1 MVLNTNTLY
10 TAIGRFE
17 RKHNSRGH
25 SCPVIVL
32 GGKEYMVDTQE
43 MVVWSI
49 LNWRIVRKQEIGV
62 LYEEM
67 TSKSGA
73 PVSRFWEACVERLL
87 VRGLVVSGSG
97 ETEYDALYDLVSS
110 LYIIPTDASFPLRLA
125 AFLKLVLVNH
135 VPFSAAGRLFRKD
148 RRTSGEKEV
157 IHLARQA
164 LLSTAEIIKCLE
176 RDIHCLPDENSIMD
190 RLYDD
195 CETTS
200 DNISSLMKSSPCTKD
215 ITLAV
220 ANLYLRQQIIFERI

>member
-1 MVLNTNTLY
+1 MMLNTNTLY

-87 VRGLVVSGSG
+87 VRGLVV
-97 ETEYDALYDLVSS
+97 YV
-110 LYIIPTDASFPLRLA
+110 R
-125 AFLKLVLVNH
+125 
-135 VPFSAAGRLFRKD
+135 
-148 RRTSGEKEV
+148 
-157 IHLARQA
+157 
-164 LLSTAEIIKCLE
+164 
-176 RDIHCLPDENSIMD
+176 
-190 RLYDD
+190 
-195 CETTS
+195 CE
-200 DNISSLMKSSPCTKD
+200 
-215 ITLAV
+215 
-220 ANLYLRQQIIFERI
+220 